1 MMMTSFL
8 QMALEGELGTLDT
21 GSGQPEAH
29 EEGQKELMVLKGP
42 LAEQFSQALAQM
54 YNKNKPV
61 EQQEEAAVEG
71 VATESQAND
80 ALSLAD
86 LAEDVQILGEEDVQD
101 GATTVYGVDEAD
113 VKPEDVV
120 EVSQEITEFDPEN
133 PDFVLVMNGD
143 PATESVNEYAKA
155 LEAMCDRAGV
165 QIFPSL
171 EAFAEKR
178 KEVKD
183 KVKALKFGKG
193 QAKLTEGHAAGD
205 EGQGLDFCDPDVLGV
220 VVKMAQDKFD
230 VNLGADSEFFPAGE
244 KITKLKAEKMKEF
257 IGEIELHFKGKKITK
272 EAGDKITTPKQLA
285 AYFSQSH
292 DKATALKFAG
302 KKK

>member
-1 MMMTSFL
+1 MTSFL

-54 YNKNKPV
+54 YDKNKPV
-61 EQQEEAAVEG
+61 EQQQEEAAVEG
-71 VATESQAND
+71 VAVESQAND

-86 LAEDVQILGEEDVQD
+86 LAESVQILGEEDVQD

-120 EVSQEITEFDPEN
+120 EVSQELTDVDPEE

-143 PATESVNEYAKA
+143 GASGNEYAKA
-155 LEAMCDRAGV
+155 LESICERAGV
-165 QIFPSL
+165 EVFPSL

-178 KEVKD
+178 KEKAD

-193 QAKLTEGHAAGD
+193 QAKLTEGHAVGD

-230 VNLGADSEFFPAGE
+230 VNLGEDTEFFPAGE

-257 IGEIELHFKGKKITK
+257 IGEVEMHFKGKKITK
-272 EAGDKITTPKQLA
+272 EAGDRITTPKQLA

-292 DKATALKFAG
+292 DASKAIKFKGA
-302 KKK
+302 KK